1 MLTSAKELSEQ
12 AKSESDDS
20 SIVGWAC
27 RLAKAVILRQEA
39 NKEEIKKQNVNR
51 ANMRR
56 MIREM
61 EEKEEKV
68 DASIKAG
75 LKNIE
80 TGIATLK

>member
-1 MLTSAKELSEQ
+1 
-12 AKSESDDS
+12 
-20 SIVGWAC
+20 
-27 RLAKAVILRQEA
+27 
-39 NKEEIKKQNVNR
+39 
-51 ANMRR
+51 MRR

-68 DASIKAG
+68 DASIKAN